1 MNTERLAINE
11 LKNKKQNEIIGQ
23 VKNQGKE

>member
-1 MNTERLAINE
+1 MNTERLTINE
-11 LKNKKQNEIIGQ
+11 LKNKKKNEIIGQ

>member
-11 LKNKKQNEIIGQ
+11 LKNKKQNEIINQ

>member
-11 LKNKKQNEIIGQ
+11 LKNKKQNEIMSQ